1 MMVKKVNI
9 DELMQLLLDMRQ
21 TAEFIDMHID
31 SGNTLRIRRHKTDN
45 KPKTFEEDDDINEL
59 FI

>member
-1 MMVKKVNI
+1 MVKKVNI

-21 TAEFIDMHID
+21 TVEFVDFQIEAD
-31 SGNTLRIRRHKTDN
+31 NVLKVRRHTIVPEQP
-45 KPKTFEEDDDINEL
+45 KPLDDLDINQL